1 MPGVVAVIEN
11 GNFHAVVTQREW
23 QAIQAMRV
31 AQDSDYVRKRAP
43 FRSRPARARFSAFL
57 PA

>member
-1 MPGVVAVIEN
+1 
-11 GNFHAVVTQREW
+11 
-23 QAIQAMRV
+23 MRV
-31 AQDSDYVRKRAP
+31 AQDSDYVRKRRP